1 MAPKLLLLALGLST
15 SLVRADVV
23 VPFTNVQPL
32 PLKSVS
38 TISSDMELFEKS
50 CPEEIQPGG
59 AKVIVSSYSD
69 MQHDLA
75 GNDSKLYASSDSL
88 VRGAIDAWAQHQ
100 HLVLRPDTV
109 WFEILAQLNLYM
121 TKHAE
126 ELRHLFVDFDGQKE
140 IEVWDW
146 TWQSVIDGFKGEI
159 QNRVKADWLENWITP
174 GFSTSTANDNT
185 TSAVLMMG
193 LMQQYFKFSGGII
206 CGLPS
211 VRLLGNEADWQIL
224 LDKLERLNEFGVEP
238 TQYGKR
244 LRPILHKFVETF
256 KNPES
261 KEIKTFWKQI
271 VRAEKVFSCGAG
283 PMEYD
288 VSGWITGFLHW
299 SSNGD
304 LRVPATRE
312 ARGDEVKVD
321 NIAYYSA
328 GLNTLPVGY
337 AKAPLKMLDYEG
349 HGANKMAYVLAG
361 NIGIARGSARTA
373 GVQAQPLSG
382 WFLYGPVDVNSTSST
397 EYSDELTVLYRGFHA
412 NCPRGHRG
420 PQQRAPEVGPAQPT
434 GKSSLS
440 LFLTNLRLLDLD
452 LLPDWPDIS
461 HQTFA
466 ASTQSQKRRVQC
478 VEWALFHLFFLWDPD
493 EASNKLKPY
502 FPPIDQLQS
511 LNLRAALLRAL
522 ENAKKSGVLGRD
534 CIIRKTMLDDC
545 RGDRFEE
552 VLACLSTAVL
562 KEKAAQGSSSPP
574 SASASLSLKNRGYRS
589 DNADLVALA
598 LAHRVS
604 LCRLLERKEVAR
616 ARYSDFARLL
626 GEEERAVARR
636 REAVRAQEEQGGGIG
651 LESKDVRTEME
662 RKVRTN
668 WSADEG
674 WVDTLLGSVPGRAG
688 CTGLVA
694 APFDRVW
701 RRVQQGR
708 LSELQGGGTGLLDQ
722 LDDRV
727 RMQQERLKKWDAF
740 RAETFGPRQESKQ
753 PDVKAENDVQST
765 KGLDITFLR
774 HQSLQVQDSN
784 DGARGI
790 GRRRPQLTD
799 EYAGLVQDLRDE
811 LAQIRCPGKVSS
823 SLLSSRNNA
832 HSHAAGSASEM
843 GALGDNPSTDSLFG
857 GMARIVPQDPAG
869 LDDMKSLRI
878 RKSKHDAELDSH
890 ASKKIWEVSTPP
902 SPSPCPSPTR
912 HAQSLTRTTSTDK
925 RSPPQAL
932 ANPSLAAVPDVVQ
945 DPLEKRNAHRHTLSL
960 TQRTCLSMSRADS
973 SILPQKSE
981 PEPTLQ
987 EVAPPPQGDEPTEIG
1002 NGADDLVNRTR
1013 RSMAGM
1019 EKAKQKARLERRRSE
1034 RKARMSPRKESA
1046 LFPTPEEE
1054 PEQMRASA
1062 LDPMD
1067 EEDMEAVFRSRPKPF
1082 STCIPTYRV
1091 LVRLAAFPLSA
1102 VPLASFSNAS
1112 VSALRVSR
1120 YSGIMAY
1127 NNQYGGTD
1135 SSDSTQDDEY
1145 ELTIR
1150 SLPQGNPYGAPPG
1163 YGGYNGLPPGVGA
1176 PPPGLGPP
1184 MGMSPAP
1191 GVSAPPGTSPPNAQQ
1206 ANRPGGLPPTFQ
1218 PPANMPNINFN
1229 APIIRLGT
1237 VAPSSGG
1244 RGDGPAAPSGGRSGL
1259 GMDRAG
1265 DQGRDRRGEA
1275 SMTLHPPTAE
1285 DKLLTVMFIQLPEG
1299 LGGDDGVYKICNAV
1313 GRLRKWESSSTVW
1326 SSHRPLM
1333 GFATFEDHDS
1343 LAFALKLLKEE
1354 TFEVPVA
1361 KQKPTAKPSTDE
1373 SFEGIE
1379 KTRLMVAVDNT
1390 LMEYQ
1395 ASLNEGRGEDPE
1407 FQGQLEQARVALKKV
1422 QLELFYPQLGS
1433 SLPNSDGDAVMGSTD
1448 APKNVEVVN
1457 ISIAQDDEL
1466 SEVPAEM
1473 REVVAK
1479 EIAAFRDRSTQ
1490 RDMERQRRE
1499 EEIGERFRKQNG
1511 AAAYQFGG
1519 ANNIP
1524 LGPRATTTAAPTG
1537 PRGQGEA
1544 GRGVSFVN
1552 GGHDQ
1557 KARDANE
1564 DTDASDEELRRR
1576 RLKKKE
1582 DDDNKMYLDLETKW
1596 LKRERARQSALDRE
1610 QDRVEME
1617 AEQKRRRTE
1626 EQRGRDAV
1634 WDDAIESA
1642 RKGHLYYSDN
1652 AEWYTLRIKDVHK
1665 EEDRD
1670 HLDRR
1675 EEQDQMR
1682 RAQEQ
1687 MNQARG
1693 QADSFLDQQDQESE
1707 RRQAAAAAAA
1717 ADAAPAP
1724 QPFRLSLGAAAQR
1737 AQASRN
1743 MPRRRTIAEVEGL
1756 LDDEDTEPMV
1766 RRPLVPI
1773 QLDAVSAADSMTEE
1787 EISQAVR
1794 ALAQEIPSDKEGLW
1808 KWEVKW
1814 DHMDDHIVRER
1825 LRPFVEKKIVEYLGV
1840 QEEMLVQA
1848 VEEQIRKRGT
1858 AATLAEE
1865 LGEALGDEAEDLV
1878 KKLWRMIIFFT
1889 ECEKRGLPT

>member
-23 VPFTNVQPL
+23 VPFSDVQPL
-32 PLKSVS
+32 PLRTTS

-59 AKVIVSSYSD
+59 AKVIVSSYSHV
-69 MQHDLA
+69 QHNLA
-75 GNDSKLYASSDSL
+75 DNDTKLFASSDSL

-100 HLVLRPDTV
+100 HLVLRPEVV

-146 TWQSVIDGFKGEI
+146 TWQSVIDGFRGEI
-159 QNRVKADWLENWITP
+159 QNRVKTDWLESWITP

-224 LDKLERLNEFGVEP
+224 LDKLERLSEFGVEP
-238 TQYGKR
+238 TQYAKR

-256 KNPES
+256 KNPDS

-271 VRAEKVFSCGAG
+271 VRADKVFSCGAG

-304 LRVPATRE
+304 LRVPVGMS
-312 ARGDEVKVD
+312 ARGDEVKID
-321 NIAYYSA
+321 DIPYYSA

-349 HGANKMAYVLAG
+349 HGDNKMAYVLGG
-361 NIGIARGSARTA
+361 NIGIARGSARMA

-382 WFLYGPVDVNSTSST
+382 WFLYGPVDVNSTSEST
-397 EYSDELTVLYRGFHA
+397 RYSDELTVLYRGLLMAASHHA
-412 NCPRGHRG
+412 RSRSTAGLSR
-420 PQQRAPEVGPAQPT
+420 PQQRAPEAAPSQPT
-434 GKSSLS
+434 GKSPLS
-440 LFLTNLRLLDLD
+440 IFLTNLRLLDLD

-461 HQTFA
+461 LQTFT
-466 ASTQSQKRRVQC
+466 ASTHSQKRRVQC
-478 VEWALFHLFFLWDPD
+478 VEWALFHLFSLWDPD
-493 EASNKLKPY
+493 EASNKLRPY
-502 FPPIDQLQS
+502 FPPLDQLQS

-522 ENAKKSGVLGRD
+522 ESAKKSGVLGRD

-552 VLACLSTAVL
+552 VLACFSTAVL
-562 KEKAAQGSSSPP
+562 KEKAAQGTASRHP

-589 DNADLVALA
+589 DNADLAALT
-598 LAHRVS
+598 LAHKVS

-636 REAVRAQEEQGGGIG
+636 REAVRAREEEQ
-651 LESKDVRTEME
+651 VRGVGVDPGDARAELE

-674 WVDTLLGSVPGRAG
+674 WVDALLGSSPGRTG

-694 APFDRVW
+694 TPFDRVW

-708 LSELQGGGTGLLDQ
+708 LPELQGDEAGLLDQ

-727 RMQQERLKKWDAF
+727 RTQKERLEKWDAF
-740 RAETFGPRQESKQ
+740 RTETFGPQQKPKQ
-753 PDVKAENDVQST
+753 PGAKAENEAQST
-765 KGLDITFLR
+765 KGLEITFLQ
-774 HQSLQVQDSN
+774 HQSLQVQDMN

-790 GRRRPQLTD
+790 GRRRPRLTD
-799 EYAGLVQDLRDE
+799 DYAGLVQDVRDE
-811 LAQIRCPGKVSS
+811 LTQIRCRGKAPR
-823 SLLSSRNNA
+823 SLLVSRNSA
-832 HSHAAGSASEM
+832 RLHAGESGPETST
-843 GALGDNPSTDSLFG
+843 LGDEPPADSLVRG
-857 GMARIVPQDPAG
+857 TTRTGSQAPTG
-869 LDDMKSLRI
+869 LDDMRRLRI
-878 RKSKHDAELDSH
+878 KKSKHDAELGSH
-890 ASKKIWEVSTPP
+890 DPDNIWEASTSPN
-902 SPSPCPSPTR
+902 PSPCPSPTR
-912 HAQSLTRTTSTDK
+912 HVQSLSKRTSTDK
-925 RSPPQAL
+925 RPLPQAL
-932 ANPSLAAVPDVVQ
+932 TNPSLAAVNDAQ
-945 DPLEKRNAHRHTLSL
+945 SPLEKRSMHRHTLSL

-973 SILPQKSE
+973 SILPEDPE
-981 PEPTLQ
+981 PESALRKPL
-987 EVAPPPQGDEPTEIG
+987 PPAEGGEATVFD
-1002 NGADDLVNRTR
+1002 NVADDLVNRTR

-1034 RKARMSPRKESA
+1034 KKARMTSPRKESA

-1054 PEQMRASA
+1054 PEETRVLA

-1067 EEDMEAVFRSRPKPF
+1067 EEDMEAVFRSRPKVTASP
-1082 STCIPTYRV
+1082 IPSPTRDRSVLHLFVVGCAVGEFLEQVRFRRV
-1091 LVRLAAFPLSA
+1091 ESLVTAALWP
-1102 VPLASFSNAS
+1102 
-1112 VSALRVSR
+1112 
-1120 YSGIMAY
+1120 
-1127 NNQYGGTD
+1127 T
-1135 SSDSTQDDEY
+1135 
-1145 ELTIR
+1145 TIR
-1150 SLPQGNPYGAPPG
+1150 NPYGPPG
-1163 YGGYNGLPPGVGA
+1163 FGGYNALPPGVGA
-1176 PPPGLGPP
+1176 APPGLGAP
-1184 MGMSPAP
+1184 MGMAPAP
-1191 GVSAPPGTSPPNAQQ
+1191 GVSAPPGTSPSNAQQ
-1206 ANRPGGLPPTFQ
+1206 ANRPGGIPPSFQ

-1237 VAPSSGG
+1237 VAPATGG
-1244 RGDGPAAPSGGRSGL
+1244 RGDGPAVPSGGRSGL
-1259 GMDRAG
+1259 GMERGG
-1265 DQGRDRRGEA
+1265 DQGRDRRGDAPVVLQPLTPEEKV
-1275 SMTLHPPTAE
+1275 MTF
-1285 DKLLTVMFIQLPEG
+1285 MFTLIPEG
-1299 LGGDDGVYKICNAV
+1299 VGGDEGVVKICNAV
-1313 GRLRKWESSSTVW
+1313 GRLRKWDSSTGLW
-1326 SSHRPLM
+1326 SQHRPLM
-1333 GFATFEDHDS
+1333 GFATFDDADS
-1343 LAFALKLLKEE
+1343 FCCAYKLLREGK
-1354 TFEVPVA
+1354 FKVPVK
-1361 KQKPTAKPSTDE
+1361 KQQPTANPSTDE
-1373 SFEGIE
+1373 TFGGIE
-1379 KTRLMVAVDNT
+1379 KAVLQVAVDYHT
-1390 LMEYQ
+1390 IEYYF
-1395 ASLNEGRGEDPE
+1395 SITDNRGEDPE
-1407 FQGQLEQARVALKKV
+1407 YESRLEQARAALNKV
-1422 QLELFYPQLGS
+1422 QRELFYPPLADQ
-1433 SLPNSDGDAVMGSTD
+1433 PDGKADVTMTNTD
-1448 APKNVEVVN
+1448 TTQKDVEVVN
-1457 ISIAQDDEL
+1457 IAIAQEDEL

-1473 REVVAK
+1473 RETVAK

-1490 RDMERQRRE
+1490 RDMERLRRE
-1499 EEIGERFRKQNG
+1499 EEIGERIRKQNG
-1511 AAAYQFGG
+1511 AS

-1524 LGPRATTTAAPTG
+1524 LGSRGPTTSTAPTG
-1537 PRGQGEA
+1537 PKGQGEA
-1544 GRGVSFVN
+1544 ERGMSFVN

-1557 KARDANE
+1557 GARDADE
-1564 DTDASDEELRRR
+1564 DTDASDEELYRRK
-1576 RLKKKE
+1576 LKKKE
-1582 DDDNKMYLDLETKW
+1582 DEDNKRFLDLETKW
-1596 LKRERARQSALDRE
+1596 MKREKARQSALDRE
-1610 QDRVEME
+1610 REREE
-1617 AEQKRRRTE
+1617 AETEQTRRRKE
-1626 EQRGRDAV
+1626 EQQSREAA
-1634 WDDAIESA
+1634 WDDATEA
-1642 RKGHLYYSDN
+1642 VRKAHLFYKDN
-1652 AEWYTLRIKDVHK
+1652 ADWITLRMAELRK
-1665 EEDRD
+1665 EEE
-1670 HLDRR
+1670 LEEADRR
-1675 EEQDQMR
+1675 EEQEENR
-1682 RAQEQ
+1682 RAEEQ
-1687 MNQARG
+1687 MNRALG
-1693 QADSFLDQQDQESE
+1693 QANSFLDQQDQESNQQ
-1707 RRQAAAAAAA
+1707 QAANA
-1717 ADAAPAP
+1717 ADEAPAPAP
-1724 QPFRLSLGAAAQR
+1724 QPFKLSLGAAAQR

-1743 MPRRRTIAEVEGL
+1743 VPRRRTIAEVEGL
-1756 LDDEDTEPMV
+1756 LDDEDTEPVV

-1773 QLDAVSAADSMTEE
+1773 QPDATSAADIMTEE

-1808 KWEVKW
+1808 KWEVQW